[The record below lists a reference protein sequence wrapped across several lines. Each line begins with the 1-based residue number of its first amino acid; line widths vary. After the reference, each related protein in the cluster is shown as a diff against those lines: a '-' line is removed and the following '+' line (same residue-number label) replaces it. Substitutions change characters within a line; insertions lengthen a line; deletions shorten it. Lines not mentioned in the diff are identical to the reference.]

1 MRMFAD
7 DTKIYSVI
15 RNFDDYL
22 RLQKDLDQL
31 LQWSRIWLLQFNVAK
46 YKIMRIGN
54 SDPVIYLME
63 DSVSN
68 LTTNVEA
75 VDQEKDLGV

>member
-1 MRMFAD
+1 MFAD

>member
-31 LQWSRIWLLQFNVAK
+31 LQWSRIWLLQYNVAK

-54 SDPVIYLME
+54 SVPVIYSME
-63 DSVSN
+63 ESVSN
-68 LTTNVEA
+68 LTTNLEA